1 MIKCLALRRGGR
13 IQRCFA
19 PPTSDDAGNA
29 LIEFALVAPILL
41 VLITN
46 ILDFSR
52 LIWAQMEVEYS
63 AQMGAQAAY
72 KTCSTGTMPAKTN
85 CVNLNSVV
93 TTAVQSTSLGSG
105 VALASGY
112 PTETYYCVSGT
123 SLQSVGTYS
132 APPSPFD
139 CAAAG
144 KAGTKPGDYI
154 AVNVSYTFSPTFA
167 GLSLATAR
175 TLTGKSVER
184 LN

>member
-1 MIKCLALRRGGR
+1 MRRCLAPAAARRT
-13 IQRCFA
+13 QRCLRQ
-19 PPTSDDAGNA
+19 PTTDDAGNA

-72 KTCSTGTMPAKTN
+72 KSCSTGTMPAKTN
-85 CVNLNSVV
+85 CVNLNSAV
-93 TTAVQSTSLGSG
+93 TTAIQSTSLGSG

-132 APPSPFD
+132 TPPSPFD
-139 CAAAG
+139 CSAYG
-144 KAGTKPGDYI
+144 NPGTKPGDYI
-154 AVNVSYTFSPTFA
+154 GVNVSYAYSPTFA
-167 GLSLATAR
+167 GLSLASAR
-175 TLTGKSVER
+175 TLTANSVER
-184 LN
+184 IN